1 MKNHL
6 DQLVYIAN
14 LYYEQRLSQSEI
26 AQIVG
31 ISRPTVSRMLEEAR
45 QTGIVEIIVHDPI
58 RKNMNLSTILRE
70 KYNLKEAIVVS
81 GNSKFDIAAERC
93 GRVTAQL
100 ISNILDNNMSIGF
113 SWGRAVRAVCNAISP
128 KEYYNVTVAQMAGCL
143 SEKSSQFDGLELAI
157 DVARKLNAKYSN
169 IISPVYVELE
179 TLQQALLASKQVK
192 QAIEIAS
199 HLDIAFS
206 GIGTVNDKNGSLIS
220 SDCSTPEE
228 RDEVIRNGAV
238 AHILARLIDKDGNEV
253 LFPNHYPISAPLDA
267 MKNATW
273 SIGIS
278 VTKEKAEATL
288 AVINGGYINCLVC
301 DEPLAFELLK
311 LSNFKS

>member
-26 AQIVG
+26 AQVVG

-58 RKNMNLSTILRE
+58 RKNMNLSTIIRE
-70 KYNLKEAIVVS
+70 RYQFKEAIVVA
-81 GNSKFDIAAERC
+81 GNSKYDIAVERC
-93 GRVTAQL
+93 GRVAAQL
-100 ISNILDNNMSIGF
+100 ISNILDNNMSLGF

-143 SEKSSQFDGLELAI
+143 SVKSSQFDGLELAI
-157 DVARKLNAKYSN
+157 DVARKLNASYSN
-169 IISPVYVELE
+169 IVSPVYVELE
-179 TLQQALLASKQVK
+179 TLQKSLFESKQIK

-199 HLDIAFS
+199 NLDIVFS
-206 GIGTVNDKNGSLIS
+206 GIGTVNDKNGSLML

-228 RDEVIRNGAV
+228 RAEVLQRGAV
-238 AHILARLIDKDGNEV
+238 AHILARLIDKNGKEI
-253 LFPNHYPISAPLDA
+253 LFPNHYPVSAPLDA
-267 MKNATW
+267 MKNAKW
-273 SIGIS
+273 SIGVS

-288 AVINGGYINCLVC
+288 AVIKGGYINCLIC

-311 LSNFKS
+311 LSNLE